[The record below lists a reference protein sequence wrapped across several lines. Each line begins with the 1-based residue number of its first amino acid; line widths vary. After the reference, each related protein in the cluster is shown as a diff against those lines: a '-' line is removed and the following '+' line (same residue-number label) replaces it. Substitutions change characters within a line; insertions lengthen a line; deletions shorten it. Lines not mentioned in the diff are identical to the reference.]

1 MNAGCG
7 HHVMHSISVCL
18 GNLAMP
24 VLVHAAASK
33 EPGLPSVGNVSL
45 WKKKHLQKLCM
56 QLFAT
61 VGH

>member
-1 MNAGCG
+1 
-7 HHVMHSISVCL
+7 MHSISACL

-24 VLVHAAASK
+24 MLVRAAASK

-45 WKKKHLQKLCM
+45 WKKKHLQKLRM